1 MSLVLDRIG
10 LKRGDEVHIADAS
23 LELHAGSMNVLLGP
37 TLSGKTTLMRLMAG
51 LDRPTS
57 GRLVEDGRDVT
68 GLGVKHRS
76 VAMVYQQFVNYPTLS
91 VYENI
96 ASPLRVQGLP
106 KAEIESRVA
115 RAAKLM
121 RLEPMLKRTPAQLSG
136 GQQQRTAL
144 ARALVKQAKL
154 VLLDEPLANLDY
166 KLREE
171 LREELPR
178 IFAETGAILVYA
190 TTEPAEA
197 LLLRGSTATLREGRI
212 TQVGPSAA
220 LYREPG
226 NLDAARVFSDPPL
239 NELALTVS
247 NGVAALAD
255 GSRLPDDG
263 ALGALPDGAAT
274 LGFRADA
281 AAVAVGGD
289 GRDPSHPAFPG
300 TVAVTEISGSE
311 SFVHIA
317 TDAGLGTLVCL
328 VEGVHAFE
336 PGDRAEARL
345 DLARAFAFG
354 ADGRRVA
361 ARPAAAPRREPVP
374 A

>member
-1 MSLVLDRIG
+1 MSLVLDKVG
-10 LKRGDEVHIADAS
+10 YKRGGEVYVDDVS
-23 LELHAGSMNVLLGP
+23 LDLAPGSMNVLLGP

-51 LDRPTS
+51 LDRPTA

-76 VAMVYQQFVNYPTLS
+76 VAMVYQQFVNYPTLT

-96 ASPLRVQGLP
+96 ASPLRVQGLAE
-106 KAEIESRVA
+106 AEIEARVA

-144 ARALVKQAKL
+144 ARALVKQARL

-178 IFAETGAILVYA
+178 LFAETGAILVYA
-190 TTEPAEA
+190 TTEPSEA
-197 LLLRGSTATLREGRI
+197 LLLKGRTATLSEGRV
-212 TQVGPSAA
+212 TQFGPTARV
-220 LYREPG
+220 YREPDT
-226 NLDAARVFSDPPL
+226 LAAARVFSDPPL
-239 NELALTVS
+239 NELPAS
-247 NGVAALAD
+247 AVAAAKE
-255 GSRLPDDG
+255 LPAG
-263 ALGALPDGAAT
+263 AST
-274 LGFRADA
+274 VGFRADA
-281 AAVAVGGD
+281 AAVAAPGGP
-289 GRDPSHPAFPG
+289 GARASFPG

-311 SFVHIA
+311 SFVHVA

-328 VEGVHAFE
+328 VDGVHSFE
-336 PGDRAEARL
+336 PGQRVEARV
-345 DLARAFAFG
+345 DLARAFAFA
-354 ADGRRVA
+354 ADGRRLGA
-361 ARPAAAPRREPVP
+361 PAAPASAPRVAVP